1 MWWYLGIG
9 EVIMKR
15 AAYALVLGCLG
26 WLNATEAFA
35 QQFDFAKFRDK
46 ISDKY
51 KNVLLI
57 GISKADE
64 RGSVTVYF
72 SADTVAQVSMGQIQK
87 ARQLVHGNLY
97 TGEQRCAVGLF
108 NRRIG
113 CKGILVRVVE
123 QGLSPL
129 KTDEIA
135 SWIEE

>member
-1 MWWYLGIG
+1 VVGIFGIG

-26 WLNATEAFA
+26 WLNPSEAFA

-87 ARQLVHGNLY
+87 QGNWFIGTCTPVNNDARWVCSIVELS
-97 TGEQRCAVGLF
+97 A
-108 NRRIG
+108 
-113 CKGILVRVVE
+113 KGYWFE
-123 QGLSPL
+123 
-129 KTDEIA
+129 
-135 SWIEE
+135 